1 MRILALEPFYGGS
14 HRALLDGWALRT
26 RHELV
31 VLTLSAHHWKWRVR
45 HAPLT
50 FAQRVLAQG
59 LVDQPWDALWC
70 SSMLSLAEF
79 RGLVAPRL
87 AAVPAVVYFH
97 ENQLAY
103 PVTREH
109 DRDLHFAFTN
119 LTTALAADEGWY
131 NSAHNRDS
139 FLAGLERLLARMP
152 DHRSAEPL
160 ERIRA
165 RSRIVPPGFDPVEPE
180 PRRRSGPL
188 RLLWAARWEHDKGPE
203 TLFAALAELRRR
215 GVEFRVSVIGEHFVE
230 VPDGFALAR
239 RDLAA
244 HIDRWGY
251 QQPRAEYEAALRESD
266 VIVSTARHEF
276 FGLSVMEAVSA
287 GCVPVLPD
295 RLVYPELFP
304 RSALYDGTL
313 RGLVDRLVEL
323 ARVKAATGRLDSSWV
338 DCSAPFAWDRAK
350 ERMDAAMDE
359 LRVTDRG
366 ARAARAGVGE

>member
-14 HRALLDGWALRT
+14 HRALLDGWASRS

-31 VLTLSAHHWKWRVR
+31 VLTLSAHHWKWRMR

-50 FAQRVLAQG
+50 LAGQVRAQG
-59 LVDQPWDALWC
+59 LTDQPWDAVWC

-87 AAVPAVVYFH
+87 AAVPAVAYFH

-103 PVTREH
+103 PVTREQ

-119 LTTALAADEGWY
+119 LTTALCADAVWY
-131 NSAHNRDS
+131 NSAYNRDS
-139 FLAGLERLLARMP
+139 FVTGLERLLGRMP
-152 DHRSAEPL
+152 DHRSTEPL

-165 RSRIVPPGFDPVEPE
+165 RSRIVPPGFDPIEPE
-180 PRRRSGPL
+180 PRPRSGPL
-188 RLLWAARWEHDKGPE
+188 RLLWAARWEHDKAPE
-203 TLFAALAELRRR
+203 TLFAALEELRRQ
-215 GVEFRVSVIGEHFVE
+215 GVDFRVNVIGESFAD
-230 VPDGFALAR
+230 VPDVFAQAR

-251 QQPRAEYEAALRESD
+251 QRPRAEYEATLRESD
-266 VIVSTARHEF
+266 VVVSTARHEF

-304 RSALYDGTL
+304 KSALYDGTI
-313 RGLVDRLVEL
+313 RGLVDRLAEL
-323 ARVKAATGRLDSSWV
+323 ARVKAATGGLESPFV
-338 DCSAPFAWDRAK
+338 GCSAPFVWDRAR
-350 ERMDAAMDE
+350 ERMDSAMDAV
-359 LRVTDRG
+359 RV
-366 ARAARAGVGE
+366 AGSPTGTGR

>member
-14 HRALLDGWALRT
+14 HRALLDGWALRS

-31 VLTLSAHHWKWRVR
+31 ALTLSAHHWKWRMR

-50 FAQRVLAQG
+50 LAQQVLAQG

-79 RGLVAPRL
+79 RGLVAPSL
-87 AAVPAVVYFH
+87 AAVPAVVYLH

-103 PVTREH
+103 PVTHEQ

-119 LTTALAADEGWY
+119 LTTALAADAVWY

-139 FLAGLERLLARMP
+139 FFAGLERLLARMP
-152 DHRSAEPL
+152 DHRSTEPL

-180 PRRRSGPL
+180 PRPRSGPL
-188 RLLWAARWEHDKGPE
+188 RLLWAARWEHDKAPE
-203 TLFAALAELRRR
+203 TLFAALRELCFR
-215 GVEFRVSVIGEHFVE
+215 GVDFRVNVIGESYAE
-230 VPDGFALAR
+230 VPDVFALAQR
-239 RDLAA
+239 ELAA

-251 QQPRAEYEAALRESD
+251 QHSRADYEAALRESD

-304 RSALYDGTL
+304 RDALYDGTL
-313 RGLVDRLVEL
+313 RGLVDRLAEL
-323 ARVKAATGRLDSSWV
+323 ARLKAATGRLDSSFV
-338 DCSAPFAWDRAK
+338 RYSAAFAWDRAK
-350 ERMDAAMDE
+350 EYMDAAMDE
-359 LRVTDRG
+359 LRVTDR
-366 ARAARAGVGE
+366 